1 MTTQTMQ
8 NAIKEK
14 KPLRRQNKRVK
25 VVKYDKNNKL
35 APVIAEVSI
44 EYKKIVTQL
53 KEYLSEYLIGKM
65 KTDMKQFLDK
75 NYNLGIIF
83 NLDKLTDGLDVIR
96 DKYQDKFD
104 LFQQDIIKVSNP
116 EDYLEESITTLNSY
130 DIDGKL
136 EEYEQDD
143 RLQNLVYQ
151 FQNFVRDR
159 LLAYNNENP
168 KLKITKKIAEQ
179 IQDSYTLDLLQ
190 NISVEDLSFNKKF
203 EEIEA
208 LLNADDLKDNIKG
221 VFKAS
226 LVMLNLKNEI
236 LDILDEL
243 GGIIRDEFIKLEEKL
258 DEDGKRLGEYFKN

>member
-1 MTTQTMQ
+1 
-8 NAIKEK
+8 
-14 KPLRRQNKRVK
+14 
-25 VVKYDKNNKL
+25 
-35 APVIAEVSI
+35 
-44 EYKKIVTQL
+44 
-53 KEYLSEYLIGKM
+53 
-65 KTDMKQFLDK
+65 
-75 NYNLGIIF
+75 
-83 NLDKLTDGLDVIR
+83 
-96 DKYQDKFD
+96 
-104 LFQQDIIKVSNP
+104 
-116 EDYLEESITTLNSY
+116 
-130 DIDGKL
+130 
-136 EEYEQDD
+136 
-143 RLQNLVYQ
+143 
-151 FQNFVRDR
+151 